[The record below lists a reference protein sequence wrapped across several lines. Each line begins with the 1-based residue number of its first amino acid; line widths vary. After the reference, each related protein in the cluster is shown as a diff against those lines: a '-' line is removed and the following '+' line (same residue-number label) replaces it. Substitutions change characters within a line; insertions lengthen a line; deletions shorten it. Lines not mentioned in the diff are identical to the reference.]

1 MANPPDVSIFN
12 QYSFMIIGI
21 LFEIFGALF
30 ISMEAI
36 GINKF
41 TKVYRYIYII
51 SKWSGKSKWRAF
63 LTTGIL
69 FIPIGLGIFFKI
81 KILLTLFLLFMCL
94 IWLWAFLFDRPESVE
109 KFIIKRTK
117 EGRIGPFGFLI
128 MICGFL
134 LQLISVVWDMCLNI

>member
-81 KILLTLFLLFMCL
+81 KILLTLFLLFM
-94 IWLWAFLFDRPESVE
+94 IF
-109 KFIIKRTK
+109 T
-117 EGRIGPFGFLI
+117 
-128 MICGFL
+128 
-134 LQLISVVWDMCLNI
+134 